1 MNSDEIS
8 EFEQLQAQLQSLY
21 TEIGALSKK
30 KPDGA
35 VNEFKL
41 KLINQVLERVNS
53 ILGEQNR
60 PFDDF
65 LHFNSDNIPTN
76 SDVVLILSQYLNC
89 LEKLRADNI
98 TEIVGKWYW
107 VIDGQSSKKLR
118 TAPPRKLKH

>member
-1 MNSDEIS
+1 MNADEIS

-30 KPDGA
+30 KPDDA

-41 KLINQVLERVNS
+41 KLINQVLEKANS

-65 LHFNSDNIPTN
+65 LHFNLDDVPTN

-98 TEIVGKWYW
+98 KTKFDGWYW
-107 VIDGQSSKKLR
+107 VVDGGISNIR
-118 TAPPRKLKH
+118 TAPPRKLKY